1 MLLNKG
7 FDWRHFFCKS
17 IKRNRK
23 RSLIRPKNEYKL
35 ALDVLF
41 SNHLC
46 ELFYFSAHQF
56 IQCIELHID
65 ARI

>member
-7 FDWRHFFCKS
+7 FDWRHFFPKS
-17 IKRNRK
+17 IKRSSKTGLKTRKNRC
-23 RSLIRPKNEYKL
+23 KL
-35 ALDVLF
+35 ASEALF